1 MAKNNIF
8 LIYVVIFVVIM
19 ASIYTYMYFTLPHLK
34 EHFENMPTNKQDTRD
49 ELENTFSKN
58 NTEVKQDESCYR
70 ESLDK

>member
-1 MAKNNIF
+1 
-8 LIYVVIFVVIM
+8 
-19 ASIYTYMYFTLPHLK
+19 MYFTLPHLK